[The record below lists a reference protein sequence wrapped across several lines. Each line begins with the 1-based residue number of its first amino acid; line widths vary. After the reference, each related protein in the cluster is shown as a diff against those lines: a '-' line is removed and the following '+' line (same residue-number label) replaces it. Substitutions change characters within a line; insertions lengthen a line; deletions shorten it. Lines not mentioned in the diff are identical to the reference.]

1 MFQLSDNPKKGYSS
15 LKIIFFAM
23 FAGLLTFLF
32 VALFLSNE
40 EIKELET
47 MQNSL
52 VLALLGLTLI
62 AIPVGMKVSGNA
74 IRKIDKNLPL
84 NEKINGFSSAWI
96 IRMAVLEGTT
106 LFSIIALLITY
117 DYRFLFI
124 AILLLMFFLMNFPS
138 ISKMAQLLHL
148 SGEEIQS
155 LS

>member
-96 IRMAVLEGTT
+96 IRMAVIEGTT